1 MSRFRAPALKI
12 HISKVI
18 INISTSLIKIFRL
31 FGLKFSQNTHR
42 NSRIHKEF
50 SCLLQNF
57 DRCSSTLFPVWT
69 KSCSI
74 RFKSIL
80 EQKWCTG
87 KRTIH
92 GQLAQGLSFFAT
104 NEKSETETVDGLKI
118 WKRWGQSVSLDVL
131 MDRALLLIRLKWSLW
146 PILPLTPNTAGP
158 ERNQISF
165 ATKVAIKAQ
174 PKVDQSAQCIQFWL
188 FFTNLL
194 QE

>member
-31 FGLKFSQNTHR
+31 FQLKFSQNTHQ

-50 SCLLQNF
+50 CCLLQNF

-74 RFKSIL
+74 QSRGSGSIHFKSIP
-80 EQKWCTG
+80 EQKWYTG

-92 GQLAQGLSFFAT
+92 SQLAQGLSFFAT
-104 NEKSETETVDGLKI
+104 NEKSEIEAADILKI
-118 WKRWGQSVSLDVL
+118 CRSSGQSVSQL
-131 MDRALLLIRLKWSLW
+131 
-146 PILPLTPNTAGP
+146 
-158 ERNQISF
+158 
-165 ATKVAIKAQ
+165 
-174 PKVDQSAQCIQFWL
+174 
-188 FFTNLL
+188 
-194 QE
+194 